1 MYGWVVDYSAFP
13 YALSP
18 ESKAKGAYRQ
28 RTTHMHGGMLYYQ
41 LLYYLQLEWVW
52 IMHSHTIMY
61 GTLRLHVPLLA
72 KSLMIAVHS
81 WLLVSFCWKSQPYF
95 QNSFSY
101 ERWWA

>member
-18 ESKAKGAYRQ
+18 ASKAKGAYRQ

-72 KSLMIAVHS
+72 KSLM
-81 WLLVSFCWKSQPYF
+81 KS
-95 QNSFSY
+95 
-101 ERWWA
+101 